1 MQFFEIFQKVTILYI
16 RINIRNNIM
25 KYFWWIIFI
34 IILLLI
40 YPIAL
45 YAAIK
50 VQDESLESFIILNFG
65 LICLI
70 PHGIQRLICH
80 IKGESDQEEE
90 SSKHSE
96 PPKRKLKFRVKFGL
110 YLLAASLICLLLGL
124 FMPVFTHIEL
134 IGIFVSVVM
143 IFLIMHF
150 FYSFLPRKLGLDE

>member
-65 LICLI
+65 LQSFPVRTGARRANLSVHRFGQCSR
-70 PHGIQRLICH
+70 PRR
-80 IKGESDQEEE
+80 
-90 SSKHSE
+90 SE
-96 PPKRKLKFRVKFGL
+96 V
-110 YLLAASLICLLLGL
+110 
-124 FMPVFTHIEL
+124 
-134 IGIFVSVVM
+134 
-143 IFLIMHF
+143 
-150 FYSFLPRKLGLDE
+150 GLDQSPGQW